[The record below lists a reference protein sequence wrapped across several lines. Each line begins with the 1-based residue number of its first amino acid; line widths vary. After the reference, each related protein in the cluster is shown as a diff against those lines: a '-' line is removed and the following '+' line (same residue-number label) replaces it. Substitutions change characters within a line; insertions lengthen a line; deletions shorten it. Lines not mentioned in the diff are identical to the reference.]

1 MTNTKEKRKQLMI
14 AEIEKRREEKK
25 HRRKRRR
32 ITASVTAA
40 IMMFTLIF
48 AVYSAGA
55 KEITVTEINEFQ
67 GTSHSVKVKMRSGN
81 VSDALEQTGCS
92 VGETDKINKPIHAE
106 IEDKDD
112 IVVKRGKQ
120 ITIKSEAG
128 EQVVNITTA
137 NKEDALVEAG
147 YLPNEFAEINTNG
160 ETLADSDTIEV
171 VSLGTQNETTESETA
186 FTTEYVE
193 DDSLPRGETRVVS
206 EGQNGIK
213 AVTSKV
219 TYKNGEEISREVIGE
234 DIVTPV
240 KNRVIAKG
248 TADVKAATAKS
259 SSTAKSTSASTG
271 GSSIN
276 SMQYTKKIT
285 MTATAYTTSPSEN
298 GGYSVSAMGNPL
310 RHGIVAIDPSI
321 VPLGSKVYVEAAD
334 GSWSY
339 GVASAEDTGGAIK
352 GNRIDLCFEMSPSKA
367 SNFGR
372 QSCNVYILK

>member
-25 HRRKRRR
+25 HCRKRRR

-40 IMMFTLIF
+40 IMVFTLIF

-106 IEDKDD
+106 IEDNDD

-219 TYKNGEEISREVIGE
+219 THKNGEEISREVIGE

-248 TADVKAATAKS
+248 TADVKAAASKS
-259 SSTAKSTSASTG
+259 SSAAKSTSASTG
-271 GSSIN
+271 GSIIN

>member
-32 ITASVTAA
+32 ITASVTTA
-40 IMMFTLIF
+40 IMVFTLIF

-106 IEDKDD
+106 IEDNDD

-248 TADVKAATAKS
+248 TADVKAAASKS
-259 SSTAKSTSASTG
+259 SSAAKSTSASTG
-271 GSSIN
+271 GSIIN

>member
-276 SMQYTKKIT
+276 GMQYTKKIT

>member
-40 IMMFTLIF
+40 IMVFTLIF

-106 IEDKDD
+106 IEDNDD

-248 TADVKAATAKS
+248 TADVKAAASKS
-259 SSTAKSTSASTG
+259 SSAAKSTSASTG
-271 GSSIN
+271 GSIIN

>member
-40 IMMFTLIF
+40 IMVFTLIF

-106 IEDKDD
+106 IEDNDD

-248 TADVKAATAKS
+248 TADVKAAASKS
-259 SSTAKSTSASTG
+259 SSVAKSTSASTG

>member
-40 IMMFTLIF
+40 IMVFTLIF

-106 IEDKDD
+106 IEDNDD

-171 VSLGTQNETTESETA
+171 VSLGTQKETTESETA

-248 TADVKAATAKS
+248 TADVKVAVSKS
-259 SSTAKSTSASTG
+259 SSAAKSVSASTG

-276 SMQYTKKIT
+276 GMQYTKKIT

>member
-106 IEDKDD
+106 IEDNDD

-248 TADVKAATAKS
+248 TADVKVAVSKS
-259 SSTAKSTSASTG
+259 SSAAKSVSASTG

-276 SMQYTKKIT
+276 GMQYTKKIT

-339 GVASAEDTGGAIK
+339 GVASAEIPA
-352 GNRIDLCFEMSPSKA
+352 E
-367 SNFGR
+367 
-372 QSCNVYILK
+372 Q

>member
-106 IEDKDD
+106 IEDNDD

-248 TADVKAATAKS
+248 TADVKAAAAKS
-259 SSTAKSTSASTG
+259 SSAAKSTSASTG

>member
-106 IEDKDD
+106 IEDNDD

-248 TADVKAATAKS
+248 TADVKVAVSKS
-259 SSTAKSTSASTG
+259 SSAAKSVSASTG

-276 SMQYTKKIT
+276 GMQYTKKIT

>member
-40 IMMFTLIF
+40 IMVFTLIF

-106 IEDKDD
+106 IEDNDD

-248 TADVKAATAKS
+248 TADVKVAVSKS
-259 SSTAKSTSASTG
+259 SSAAKSVSASTG

-276 SMQYTKKIT
+276 GMQYTKKIT

>member
-40 IMMFTLIF
+40 IMVFTLIF

-106 IEDKDD
+106 IEDNDD

-248 TADVKAATAKS
+248 TADVKAAASKS
-259 SSTAKSTSASTG
+259 SSAAKSTSASTG

>member
-106 IEDKDD
+106 IEDNDD

-248 TADVKAATAKS
+248 TADVKVAVSKS
-259 SSTAKSTSASTG
+259 SSAAKSVSASTG

-276 SMQYTKKIT
+276 GMQYTKKIT

-352 GNRIDLCFEMSPSKA
+352 GNRIDLCFEMSRQRHQISADKA
-367 SNFGR
+367 
-372 QSCNVYILK
+372 VMYIF

>member
-1 MTNTKEKRKQLMI
+1 M
-14 AEIEKRREEKK
+14 
-25 HRRKRRR
+25 
-32 ITASVTAA
+32 
-40 IMMFTLIF
+40 
-48 AVYSAGA
+48 
-55 KEITVTEINEFQ
+55 
-67 GTSHSVKVKMRSGN
+67 
-81 VSDALEQTGCS
+81 
-92 VGETDKINKPIHAE
+92 
-106 IEDKDD
+106 
-112 IVVKRGKQ
+112 
-120 ITIKSEAG
+120 
-128 EQVVNITTA
+128 
-137 NKEDALVEAG
+137 
-147 YLPNEFAEINTNG
+147 
-160 ETLADSDTIEV
+160 
-171 VSLGTQNETTESETA
+171 
-186 FTTEYVE
+186 
-193 DDSLPRGETRVVS
+193 VS

-248 TADVKAATAKS
+248 TADVKAAASKS
-259 SSTAKSTSASTG
+259 SSVAKSTSASTG

>member
-25 HRRKRRR
+25 HRRKKRR

-106 IEDKDD
+106 IEDNDD

-128 EQVVNITTA
+128 EQIVNITTA

-248 TADVKAATAKS
+248 TADVKVAVSKS
-259 SSTAKSTSASTG
+259 SSAAKSVSASTG

-276 SMQYTKKIT
+276 GMQYTKKIT

>member
-106 IEDKDD
+106 IEDNDD

-219 TYKNGEEISREVIGE
+219 TYKNGEEIAREVIGE

-248 TADVKAATAKS
+248 TADVKVAVSKS
-259 SSTAKSTSASTG
+259 SSAAKSVSASTG

-276 SMQYTKKIT
+276 GMQYTKKIT

>member
-32 ITASVTAA
+32 RTASVTAA

-67 GTSHSVKVKMRSGN
+67 GTSHSVKVRMRSGN
-81 VSDALEQTGCS
+81 VSDALEQSGCS

-248 TADVKAATAKS
+248 TADVKAAASKS
-259 SSTAKSTSASTG
+259 SSAAKSTSSATG

-276 SMQYTKKIT
+276 GMQYTKKIT

>member
-248 TADVKAATAKS
+248 TADVNAATAKS